1 VCSAIIP
8 GVGSRVKDARG
19 AIPYNTNVP
28 PRSFRRVPATVDTL
42 SIDNSAPLPVRWP
55 TTVAD
60 VCGIVK
66 EARAAKQGL
75 YPVGGRTT
83 LDVGLPPIKPGVA
96 LDTTAMN
103 RVIDYPAR
111 DMTITAQAGITI
123 AALQAE
129 LAKEGQWLPID
140 VPQPER
146 ATLGG
151 AIALNTSG
159 PRRYGYGTLR
169 DYVIGISFV
178 TDDGVEVKAGGRV
191 VKNVAGYDLMKLQ
204 IGAVG
209 TLGVVTQVTLKVK
222 PRPEASAAVV
232 FGVAGDSLGAVL
244 DMLHASK
251 SRPVA
256 VELLNTEASR
266 AGGVSSPSSDH
277 EWVIA
282 VGFEEKAV
290 TVEWQCQTLLDEL
303 KSAPVRDVTEWPDPV
318 GLWAAITALQ
328 VRAESRYVWK
338 AGVLPGKVADVA
350 RGVPAV
356 LPCLVHASALSGVIW
371 FHAPDGFGPTDHA
384 KLPAMEQRLAAA
396 GQHHYVMRRCPTEQ
410 KKMLRVWGRPTE
422 PLDLMRTVKK
432 TLDPDDV
439 FNPGRLFGDV

>member
-1 VCSAIIP
+1 
-8 GVGSRVKDARG
+8 
-19 AIPYNTNVP
+19 
-28 PRSFRRVPATVDTL
+28 VPATVDTL
-42 SIDNSAPLPVRWP
+42 SIDNSAPLPVRRP
-55 TTVAD
+55 ATVAD

-66 EARAAKQGL
+66 EARAAKFGVF
-75 YPVGGRTT
+75 PVGGRTT
-83 LDVGLPPIKPGVA
+83 LDVGLPPTNQGVA
-96 LDTTAMN
+96 LDTTALN
-103 RVIDYPAR
+103 RVLDYPAR
-111 DMTITAQAGITI
+111 DMTITVQAGITL

-151 AIALNTSG
+151 AIALNKSG
-159 PRRYGYGTLR
+159 PRRYGHGTLR

-222 PRPEASAAVV
+222 PKPEASAAMV
-232 FGVAGDSLGAVL
+232 FGVAGESLGVVL
-244 DMLHASK
+244 DLLHASK
-251 SRPVA
+251 TRSVA
-256 VELLNTEASR
+256 VELLNQAAWR
-266 AGGVSSPSSDH
+266 AGGGFSLLIAD

-282 VGFEEKAV
+282 VGFEEKPA
-290 TVEWQCQTLLDEL
+290 TVAWQRETLLDEL
-303 KSAPVRDVTEWPDPV
+303 RGAGVRDVADVPDAAALWSRLTELEVQP
-318 GLWAAITALQ
+318 
-328 VRAESRYVWK
+328 ESRYIWK
-338 AGVLPGKVADVA
+338 AGVLPSKVAEVA
-350 RGVPAV
+350 RGVSATLPFLIHAGALNGAV
-356 LPCLVHASALSGVIW
+356 W

-384 KLPAMEQRLAAA
+384 KLPAMEQRLAVA
-396 GQHHYVMRRCPTEQ
+396 GQHHYVMRRCPVEQ
-410 KKMLRVWGRPTE
+410 KKMLRVWGRPTG

-432 TLDPDDV
+432 TLDPDNV